1 MLVVPLGVIAIDF
14 WALSSYGTRLQT
26 LFSWTGQINPSNT
39 VTLTD
44 DMMTDAKAD
53 KRYLLFKDVGATSRS
68 GTDYISSNRTWST
81 TRGMPTTRRP
91 CGSSQFLD
99 SSTSSFRSFPTFSLD
114 FPTTTLWKTD
124 LLTKDTRTTSLGVM
138 RQDSMCME
146 SEDSSYTTG
155 EILTIDG
162 GQSLTTD
169 RYDDYAAYKKR
180 DLQSSSLKQSLY

>member
-26 LFSWTGQINPSNT
+26 LFSWTGQISPLNT
-39 VTLTD
+39 VSLTD
-44 DMMTDAKAD
+44 DMIADAKAD
-53 KRYLLFKDVGATSRS
+53 KRYLLFKMLARLQEAVLT
-68 GTDYISSNRTWST
+68 ISSNRTWST

-91 CGSSQFLD
+91 CGSSQCLD
-99 SSTSSFRSFPTFSLD
+99 SLTYSFRSFLTFSLD
-114 FPTTTLWKTD
+114 LPTTSLWKTD
-124 LLTKDTRTTSLGVM
+124 SLTKDTHTTSMGVM

-155 EILTIDG
+155 EILTIVG

-169 RYDDYAAYKKR
+169 RYDDYAAYLKR